1 MIQLEI
7 WWLNKEEKRLTK
19 NWPDILVSVD
29 KSTFISIVSIS
40 AIGILRIEK
49 KDKEYLKCLL
59 IGNHHNLVF
68 KNRLVFLESLTKVW
82 PKFDQ

>member
-1 MIQLEI
+1 MV
-7 WWLNKEEKRLTK
+7 
-19 NWPDILVSVD
+19 LVSVD
-29 KSTFISIVSIS
+29 ITAFIGIFSIS

-68 KNRLVFLESLTKVW
+68 KNRLVFLESLTKV
-82 PKFDQ
+82 